1 MTASYLREGFRF
13 YNRLQRPTEFAAVF
27 ASNNKSSD
35 EVFLFL
41 ARKNG
46 TDIARLGVTV
56 PKRHITKAVDRNHAK
71 RIIRESF
78 RLQKKKL
85 KGMDV
90 VVLVKKE
97 INKNKSKYADAL
109 NRHWE
114 KVTE

>member
-56 PKRHITKAVDRNHAK
+56 PKRHITKAVDRNRAK

-78 RLQKKKL
+78 RSRKERL
-85 KGMDV
+85 KGKDV
-90 VVLVKKE
+90 VVFVKKQFDIKQVKIE
-97 INKNKSKYADAL
+97 QMLAN
-109 NRHWE
+109 HWE
-114 KVTE
+114 QI